1 MNNLKQ
7 CFSCKNSLS
16 LDQFHKNKAKSDGL
30 DPSCKLCRKF
40 RTSKFYEKNSS
51 KIKKRTNLYYY
62 QNKQAMSQAS
72 KEYRKRNAEKIS
84 QYKKSKRS
92 IANEQ
97 DRARLKS
104 NPLLNVIRA
113 CRRSMRSYIF
123 NKQQSFN
130 EYIGCSQDE
139 LRAHIESQFTEGM
152 TWDNYGTW
160 EIDHIFP
167 LSKALND
174 RHVYRLS
181 HYKNLRPLW
190 VKENRSKNN
199 SIEVCWQKVLRDI
212 TLDEDIKSGLP
223 LNLEVKDFTFQNES
237 LSKEHIEFIE
247 KYEWLGV
254 IGVGITHVFTSRWN
268 GHLSGVIM
276 MGSPNQAHFGDQ
288 EVLIQRGAVS
298 GWSPKNL
305 NSSLLMFSCRWMIQ
319 NTNKR
324 IFTAYSDPE
333 AGEIGTI
340 YQACNFDFL
349 GYEFGAKTLF
359 KLPSGKEVNRR
370 YFTRAA
376 FVKKVLNKHDIPIPT
391 SLKYNDLSSEIKRL
405 LKLEMSV
412 CSKRIPRKK
421 GKYALLLNYGKDK
434 LSKSWVT
441 LKYPKRK

>member
-7 CFSCKNSLS
+7 CFSCKINLS
-16 LDQFHKNKAKSDGL
+16 LDKFHKNKAKLDGV
-30 DPSCKLCRKF
+30 DPSCKLCRKS
-40 RTSKFYEKNSS
+40 RTSSFYKKNADS
-51 KIKKRTNLYYY
+51 IKERTNLYYHK
-62 QNKQAMSQAS
+62 NKEALSRVS

-84 QYKKSKRS
+84 QYKKSKRH

-97 DRARLKS
+97 DRIRLKS

-113 CRRSMRSYIF
+113 CRRSMRSYVF

-130 EYIGCSQDE
+130 QYIGCSQDE
-139 LRAHIESQFTEGM
+139 LRAHIQSQFTEGM
-152 TWDNYGTW
+152 TWDNYGKW

-167 LSKALND
+167 LSKAQND

-199 SIEVCWQKVLRDI
+199 SIEVCWQKILRDI
-212 TLDEDIKSGLP
+212 TLDEDIKAGMP
-223 LNLEVKDFTFQNES
+223 LTLSVNDFVFQNES
-237 LSKEHIEFIE
+237 LSKAHIQFIE

-254 IGVGITHVFTSRWN
+254 IGVGVTHVFTARWK
-268 GHLSGVIM
+268 GHLAGVIM
-276 MGSPNQAHFGDQ
+276 IGEPNKNHFGDQ
-288 EVLIQRGAVS
+288 ECLIQRGAVS
-298 GWSPKNL
+298 GWCPKNL
-305 NSSLLMFSCRWMIQ
+305 NSSLLMFSCRWMSK

-349 GYEFGAKTLF
+349 GYQFGAKNLF

-370 YFTRAA
+370 YFTRKA
-376 FVKKVLNKHDIPIPT
+376 FIKKTLK
-391 SLKYNDLSSEIKRL
+391 KYNKTLPISLNYSNLSDDIKQI
-405 LKLEMSV
+405 LKAEMNN

-421 GKYALLLNYGKDK
+421 GKYVLLLNYGKNK
-434 LSKSWVT
+434 LTKSWEKQ
-441 LKYPKRK
+441 LYPKR